1 MSDLLIR
8 LRTEADLPALA
19 EVLAA
24 QQSLSRYPMRWPL
37 PFPIERFVARDVD
50 LAASPGELDGRP
62 VGHVAAQAAHDDQM
76 LPLWEAGHGRPREHL
91 GVMGTLFVDPGVR
104 RLGLGRRLHD
114 IAVDWLRDHDL
125 GPCLDVVPIHAAAQ
139 AMYAAAGWR
148 VVGQERPHWLPDG
161 EPDVLAMV
169 LRHSVL
175 PLS

>member
-1 MSDLLIR
+1 MLTELVIR
-8 LRTEADLPALA
+8 PRAEADLPALT

-24 QQSLSRYPMRWPL
+24 QQSLTRYPMRWPL

-50 LAASPGELDGRP
+50 LAAWTAVLDGRP
-62 VGHVAAQAAHDDQM
+62 VGHVAAQAACDAQM
-76 LPLWEAGHGRPREHL
+76 LPLWEAGHGRPREQL

-114 IAVDWLRDHDL
+114 TAVDWLRDHDL

-169 LRHSVL
+169 L